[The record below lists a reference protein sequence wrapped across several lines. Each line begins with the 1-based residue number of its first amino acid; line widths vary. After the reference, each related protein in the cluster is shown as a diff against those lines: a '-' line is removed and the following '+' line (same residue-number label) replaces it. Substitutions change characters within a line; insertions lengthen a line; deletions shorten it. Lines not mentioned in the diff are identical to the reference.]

1 MNKAIIAF
9 LLIAL
14 VFCTVGC
21 QTPSRDS
28 EQSIQQY
35 SRIAE
40 INRRMLA
47 EDMEAF
53 WLLDRPSR
61 LSRWNMRD
69 K

>member
-1 MNKAIIAF
+1 MHKVIIAF

-14 VFCTVGC
+14 AFCVLGC
-21 QTPSRDS
+21 QTTSRDS

-40 INRRMLA
+40 LNRRMLS

-53 WLLDRPSR
+53 WLLDQPSH
-61 LSRWNMRD
+61 LTRWNMRD